1 MLTGWQRMAVQMKEN
16 MSIYLKEI
24 MPTLFI
30 MIKKIISEDDVDIG
44 LGVNQTDENS
54 SWMKKMNVV
63 TSNSEEAE
71 VAINMLTVFIQEI
84 PHGMY

>member
-1 MLTGWQRMAVQMKEN
+1 MAVQMKEN